1 MTFLNALL
9 RDHAKA
15 IILAF
20 IMIAIGGFLAY
31 EKLPSDV
38 YPELSFPR
46 IAVIATASD
55 TAPERLLLSVTRP
68 LEEAASQIYRVRWV
82 RSKTIRGST
91 ELSVEFQHGTD
102 MIFALHQLQSRIAE
116 AQSKLPPGVS
126 LTIELVTPAIFP
138 VLSYN
143 VTTDGLTQADLY
155 TISKFQIVPELSRI
169 TGVARVQIQGG
180 DVPQVAVQVDPAK
193 LKDYGLSLSQVADAI
208 AKTNQIQVVGRVDE
222 THQQNLI
229 VARGEATS
237 LSQIESLVIATKSN
251 TTPVYL
257 RDVASVSNGFA
268 DRTSIVSIGQ
278 KQGLVINIFRQP
290 TANVVEVSKGVHE
303 KIAQLKARLP
313 LGVNLKRAYDE
324 SSLVNYAM
332 VNVRDAILIGIALIV
347 VVLFVFLR
355 SWRTTLVAA
364 LTIPLSALAAFGS
377 MYLLGQSL
385 NLMSLGGLAVAIGLV
400 IDDAIV
406 VIENI
411 HRQLQQCRHSEL
423 AVSTALK
430 ELIGPVTSS
439 TATTVVVF
447 LPLGLLSGVAGQ
459 FFTSLTITLAAA
471 VIFSLVLAL
480 TVTPILAMKLL
491 HGTGKNQQEPK
502 PGWVSKAYGWIL
514 RGTFKAPI
522 LVFLAA
528 GAICYTAYSLYGKL
542 TSDFL
547 PAVDEGNYVVD
558 YLAPTGASLQDVNA
572 LALKLEKIISQTPE
586 VLTYTRRTG
595 AELGLFATQ
604 TNKGDILVVLK
615 PGDKRHRKVDEIMEE
630 QRKEIE
636 SEIPQLEI
644 DFHQILQDQLNDL
657 SGAPRPIEV
666 RIFGEDAKLL
676 RQYSQDLQ
684 GKIAAVKG
692 VVDLTSTAKEGAPEI
707 DLNIDPVKAGRLGLT
722 AGEIAAQ
729 VQDSLLGRIAS
740 QIRQGD
746 RLVDIRV
753 RLNDTTRLSPDR
765 LADVPIVAPNSGA
778 TLPLS
783 AVAAI
788 SRHTGENAINCENQ
802 QRYVSIEGDLEGRD
816 LGSAVAEIKHR
827 IANFKMEPGYSV
839 VVAGLYA
846 TQQETFAELV
856 MVLLLA
862 SVLVYLLLVIQF
874 RSFLQP
880 LAIFVAVPL
889 AMFGVELALLITK
902 TPLNVSSF
910 MGIILLVG
918 LVVKNGII
926 LLEYTNRLRSQGVS
940 IEDALVQAGSV
951 RLRPIVMTTL
961 CTLLGLLPLAWGLG
975 TGAELQKP
983 LAVAVIGGLSLSTIL
998 TLVFVPVIFRALEHL
1013 SGGTKRTSKPR
1024 EESHDLT
1031 NTAA

>member
-1 MTFLNALL
+1 MNFLTALL

-20 IMIAIGGFLAY
+20 ILIAIGGFLAY
-31 EKLPSDV
+31 EQLPSDV

-46 IAVIATASD
+46 IAVIATARD

-116 AQSKLPPGVS
+116 VQSKLPPGVS

-155 TISKFQIVPELSRI
+155 TVCKFQVVPELSRVA
-169 TGVARVQIQGG
+169 GVARVQIQGG
-180 DVPQVAVQVDPAK
+180 DVPQVAVQIDPAK

-237 LSQIESLVIATKSN
+237 LSQIENIVVATKSN

-268 DRTSIVSIGQ
+268 DRTSTVSIGQ
-278 KQGLVINIFRQP
+278 KPGLVVNIFRQP
-290 TANVVEVSKGVHE
+290 TANVVEVSKGIHE
-303 KIAQLKARLP
+303 RLAQLKHRLP
-313 LGVNLKRAYDE
+313 LGVNLRRAYDE
-324 SSLVNYAM
+324 SALVNYAM

-347 VVLFVFLR
+347 VVLFAFLR

-411 HRQLQQCRHSEL
+411 HRQLQRCRHSEL
-423 AVSTALK
+423 AVATALK

-471 VIFSLVLAL
+471 VIFSLLLAL
-480 TVTPILAMKLL
+480 TVTPILALKLL
-491 HGTGKNQQEPK
+491 HGTHANVQEPK
-502 PGWVSKAYGWIL
+502 PGWVSKAYAWIL
-514 RGTFKAPI
+514 RGTFKVPI
-522 LVFLAA
+522 IVFLAA
-528 GAICYTAYSLYGKL
+528 GAIFYASYSLYGKL
-542 TSDFL
+542 SSDFL

-558 YLAPTGASLQDVNA
+558 YLAPLGASLQDVNA
-572 LALKLEKIISQTPE
+572 LALKLEKIISKTPE

-604 TNKGDILVVLK
+604 TNKGDILVVLR
-615 PGDKRHRKVDEIMEE
+615 PGDKRERKIDEIMEE

-666 RIFGEDAKLL
+666 RIFGEDPKLL

-684 GKIAAVKG
+684 EKIAAVKG
-692 VVDLTSTAKEGAPEI
+692 VVDLSSTAKEGAPEI

-722 AGEIAAQ
+722 PGEIATQ

-753 RLNDTTRLSPDR
+753 RLTDSTRLSPDR
-765 LADVPIVAPNSGA
+765 IADVPIVAPSGA

-783 AVAAI
+783 AVATIA
-788 SRHTGENAINCENQ
+788 RHSGENTISCENQ

-816 LGSAVAEIKHR
+816 LGSAVSEIKRR
-827 IANFKMEPGYSV
+827 IAAYQMEPGYSV

-846 TQQETFAELV
+846 TQQETFGELI

-889 AMFGVELALLITK
+889 AMFGVELALLFTK

-926 LLEYTNRLRSQGVS
+926 LLEYTNRLRSEGMS
-940 IEDALVQAGSV
+940 MDDALVQAGTV

-983 LAVAVIGGLSLSTIL
+983 LAIAVIGGLSLSTVL

-1013 SGGTKRTSKPR
+1013 SGSAKRPLKQR

-1031 NTAA
+1031 SSAA